1 VTSRTQGT
9 VRIVGAGLIGTSVG
23 LALSKLGVDVCIED
37 ISPAVRALAIDYGA
51 GRVPKSDD
59 APTLILVCVP
69 PDVTAAVVAR
79 ELEAYPNA
87 VVTDV
92 ASVKSAIL
100 KELSEKGADLSRY
113 VGSHP
118 MAGRERGGA
127 ASGRA
132 DLFFGRVWV
141 ISPTQQSTSKAVQ
154 AVENLAL
161 DLAASPISVSAADH
175 DRAVAYVSHLPQLI
189 SSLTAAALLDAADSD
204 IALAG
209 QGVRDTTRI
218 AASDPKLWLQILAA
232 NATEVRAVLGRLQ
245 ADLNSVAAALD
256 QPEASG
262 SLSTLNS
269 LLERG
274 NAGVAKLPGKHG
286 TKATIYSVTTVMID
300 DKPGELARLLTEIGE
315 IGVNLEEI
323 KLEHSPSSPVG
334 LVEVSVL
341 PAVEATLVAALAE
354 RGWKLVG

>member
-1 VTSRTQGT
+1 
-9 VRIVGAGLIGTSVG
+9 
-23 LALSKLGVDVCIED
+23 
-37 ISPAVRALAIDYGA
+37 
-51 GRVPKSDD
+51 
-59 APTLILVCVP
+59 LV
-69 PDVTAAVVAR
+69 
-79 ELEAYPNA
+79 
-87 VVTDV
+87 
-92 ASVKSAIL
+92 
-100 KELSEKGADLSRY
+100 
-113 VGSHP
+113 
-118 MAGRERGGA
+118 
-127 ASGRA
+127 
-132 DLFFGRVWV
+132 
-141 ISPTQQSTSKAVQ
+141 
-154 AVENLAL
+154 
-161 DLAASPISVSAADH
+161 
-175 DRAVAYVSHLPQLI
+175 

-334 LVEVSVL
+334 LVEVSVV
-341 PAVEATLVAALAE
+341 PAVEATKVAALAE